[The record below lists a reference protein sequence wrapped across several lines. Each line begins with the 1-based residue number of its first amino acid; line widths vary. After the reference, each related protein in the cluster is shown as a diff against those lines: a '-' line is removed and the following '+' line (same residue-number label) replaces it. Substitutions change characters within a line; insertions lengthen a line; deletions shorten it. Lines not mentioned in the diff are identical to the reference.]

1 MFYQDLISVSEEED
15 RKALLQI
22 LFEQEGLQCSLEGSW
37 GGNVSNAMRKGIP
50 NLWRRTTIYRTSN
63 LSIGLCIPVCPTI
76 PVR

>member
-1 MFYQDLISVSEEED
+1 MSEEED

-50 NLWRRTTIYRTSN
+50 NLWRRTTKRPIT
-63 LSIGLCIPVCPTI
+63 
-76 PVR
+76 